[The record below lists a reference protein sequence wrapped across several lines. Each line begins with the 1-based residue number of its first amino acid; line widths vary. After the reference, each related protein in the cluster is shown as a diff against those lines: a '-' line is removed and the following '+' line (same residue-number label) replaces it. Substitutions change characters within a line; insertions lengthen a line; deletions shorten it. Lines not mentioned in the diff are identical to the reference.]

1 LEVVAVLENEK
12 RKGNCSK
19 RPALSNAALLN
30 TVVLPAI
37 RTLRRATA
45 LSLATISKL
54 TAENRSLRNALGE
67 AEGRGGELRG
77 EVKLL
82 KREVEVKVGDVKR
95 GEEGRRVVE
104 GRVGYL
110 ERVVEALEQ
119 NNNTRDSKNK
129 DKDKDKNID
138 NKNSRTEEGG
148 EASFEASF
156 KEVADLAKARE
167 GEINRLNGMLDNS
180 LKTITRIKVAMEK
193 EKGAR
198 ERVEGEKLELERL
211 SGSGGV
217 DFRFSKIL
225 RFAGDGDGD
234 GDGDG
239 NSGRTRTPMEVA
251 VKQHWSGKFEE
262 EREARMAK
270 EREIA
275 FLEGELEK
283 VKSKGGG
290 LGGGISNETTFKTP
304 FKTPG
309 KHIMR
314 KGSFDVEKTPSKD
327 YKKMY
332 EGLIKTFAKLV
343 SQYRGIVYQIT
354 GWKIELDAQLSQ
366 GMNKGM
372 VKVRSLYAE
381 REDDLLLFSVE
392 SDTDALNFCETEFS
406 KRLDEESLQYL
417 SVGKSIPGFVSNIT
431 LRLFEKQTFM

>member
-1 LEVVAVLENEK
+1 MEVVAVLENEK

-119 NNNTRDSKNK
+119 NNNTRDSKNKDK

-290 LGGGISNETTFKTP
+290 LGGGFRT
-304 FKTPG
+304 
-309 KHIMR
+309 R
-314 KGSFDVEKTPSKD
+314 
-327 YKKMY
+327 
-332 EGLIKTFAKLV
+332 
-343 SQYRGIVYQIT
+343 
-354 GWKIELDAQLSQ
+354 QLS
-366 GMNKGM
+366 KL
-372 VKVRSLYAE
+372 RSKL
-381 REDDLLLFSVE
+381 R
-392 SDTDALNFCETEFS
+392 
-406 KRLDEESLQYL
+406 
-417 SVGKSIPGFVSNIT
+417 GSIS
-431 LRLFEKQTFM
+431 